1 MSQQTESADMGGAEY
16 ASLEDVA
23 AERGEEPAKL
33 ARQLIRRGCDLWL
46 WFDGSKEYRSGEYE
60 SKHGSGWGY
69 PRECISPGHYRL
81 APEASTEAIRRI
93 AVDDFSVAGLVLVF
107 EFAPDDTLSIRMAED
122 DATVCV
128 VVNPADLS
136 QLPPP
141 PSEDMGA
148 SGSGHPT
155 MRGGKNSENF
165 SEKSIG
171 RTSPI
176 TIFIDEQIDKGVQEW
191 QEAWS
196 TLREWADAKNTKPEE
211 MTLRFLGE
219 RSVNLR
225 RSMAQTSKGTDHAVD
240 YQEEDWPIPKTISRQ
255 DFGRMFREAL
265 KKSRS

>member
-122 DATVCV
+122 DATVYV

-155 MRGGKNSENF
+155 MRGEKNSENF
-165 SEKSIG
+165 SEN
-171 RTSPI
+171 P
-176 TIFIDEQIDKGVQEW
+176 DKKPLQEYR
-191 QEAWS
+191 Q
-196 TLREWADAKNTKPEE
+196 LIVDLLVADWKQHGGWPHMLN
-211 MTLRFLGE
+211 
-219 RSVNLR
+219 R
-225 RSMAQTSKGTDHAVD
+225 RIWKRLTELK
-240 YQEEDWPIPKTISRQ
+240 EEDPNHRLINQINEKLVSFYGDTDLTGIEYGDSWRHALHTLKAIARGPIEP
-255 DFGRMFREAL
+255 L
-265 KKSRS
+265 

>member
-33 ARQLIRRGCDLWL
+33 ARQLVRRGCDLWL
-46 WFDGSKEYRSGEYE
+46 WFDDSKEYRSGECE

-69 PRECISPGHYRL
+69 PSECILPGHYRL

-122 DATVCV
+122 DATVYV

-155 MRGGKNSENF
+155 PRGEKISENF
-165 SEKSIG
+165 EPGKNKPHTAFAAHEVTAGTKRGDVWKKLKRLASESRGEQQVELPGYGLIYLKRDRHDPENAVMYKHHKFDCPDDGELVQKSAFD
-171 RTSPI
+171 T
-176 TIFIDEQIDKGVQEW
+176 
-191 QEAWS
+191 AW
-196 TLREWADAKNTKPEE
+196 TTEKK
-211 MTLRFLGE
+211 
-219 RSVNLR
+219 
-225 RSMAQTSKGTDHAVD
+225 
-240 YQEEDWPIPKTISRQ
+240 
-255 DFGRMFREAL
+255 GRMKET
-265 KKSRS
+265 